1 MRAIVPLRAPGAGLS
16 GSVRVAMWPAR
27 ALVLMIALASP
38 RVAHPYC
45 RMTAPRTP
53 PGACEQ
59 GAPVAWRVASI
70 AMHLNARDLAAEP
83 AVGQPLDDLVRRST
97 LTAARLWSDAA
108 CGPSLA
114 LADDVDAA
122 LDLARDGRNVVS
134 VNRRWAPDAYHRPG
148 TVAFTVV
155 TTDAPTGT
163 LLEADVEL
171 NARAM
176 ENPLG
181 YTFGDGAPSWGVAD
195 APSVLLHELGHVA
208 GLGHSRTAGAVMES
222 SMDVER
228 QRRAL
233 TDDDRAGLCALGAR
247 RAVTGGCAVTPG
259 ARASWQGALCLILI
273 GASRAVH
280 ARRTSRRRRTAP

>member
-1 MRAIVPLRAPGAGLS
+1 MRLHSP
-16 GSVRVAMWPAR
+16 
-27 ALVLMIALASP
+27 ALVLVLALATS
-38 RVAHPYC
+38 RVALAYC
-45 RMTAPRTP
+45 RMTVPLTP
-53 PGACEQ
+53 PGACEM
-59 GAPVAWRVASI
+59 GVPVAWRVASVTL
-70 AMHLNARDLAAEP
+70 HLNTRDLAAP
-83 AVGQPLDDLVRRST
+83 DAGQSLDDLVRGST
-97 LTAARLWSDAA
+97 RAAAQLWSDAA